1 MKTMCI
7 RRSTAG
13 SSAILG
19 AWRTSWLVLAVLAVV
34 PAAVVRAQ
42 QARPEGET
50 RSGAPA
56 SPPTPARNLGKL
68 VGDRLVQK
76 FQAAWPDHPEWV
88 AMFVDI
94 LNGSQL
100 GPGDGWFK
108 KAVAQTRY
116 DWKSTR
122 QRLDRDG
129 DGRIAR
135 AEFAGSDAEFQRLDR
150 DHDGSLGERD
160 FDFSAH
166 ALVPS
171 PGAMAFYAWD
181 HDGNGKLTRE
191 ELEDFFR
198 SADSGGTGFL
208 ALSDLQEALT
218 PPSRPKGSSG
228 GPQGPNRLTLIKGL
242 FRQEIGSLQPGPALG
257 NAAPDFTLKT
267 VDGKEAITLSKQVG
281 PKPVVLIFGNFT
293 CGPFRSQAGNVEKLY
308 RRYKDRA
315 TFVIVYVREAH
326 PTDGWR
332 MESNDR
338 VEVSI
343 AQPQNDAERIKVA
356 QACSKRLNLGMPML
370 VDTIHDTVGA
380 RYSGMPSRLY
390 LLDHRG
396 RVAYKSGRGPFGFK
410 PAELEHSL
418 ILLLQDEFADLKDK
432 DSSAA
437 STRKS
442 NAEPLA
448 ETDRPAST
456 ARLTQPAGRP

>member
-1 MKTMCI
+1 MRI
-7 RRSTAG
+7 HRSK
-13 SSAILG
+13 SA
-19 AWRTSWLVLAVLAVV
+19 WFAVLAMAVLAIA
-34 PAAVVRAQ
+34 PARAL
-42 QARPEGET
+42 QAQPAPPEAGD
-50 RSGAPA
+50 RSGPPPA
-56 SPPTPARNLGKL
+56 TARSLAAQA
-68 VGDRLVQK
+68 GDRLVEK

-94 LNGSQL
+94 LKGSQL

-108 KAVAQTRY
+108 KAVAQTRF
-116 DWKSTR
+116 DWKGTR
-122 QRLDRDG
+122 QRLDRDN
-129 DGRIAR
+129 DGRVDR
-135 AEFAGSDAEFQRLDR
+135 AEFPGSDAEFRRLDR
-150 DHDGSLGERD
+150 DHDGSIGERD

-171 PGAMAFYAWD
+171 PGMMAFYAVD
-181 HDGNGKLTRE
+181 RDGNGKVTRE
-191 ELEDFFR
+191 ELEAFFR
-198 SADSGGTGFL
+198 SADSGGAGFL

-228 GPQGPNRLTLIKGL
+228 SSQGPSRLTLIKGL

-257 NAAPDFTLKT
+257 TPAPDFTLKT
-267 VDGKEAITLSKQVG
+267 VDGQREITLSKQVG

-315 TFVIVYVREAH
+315 TFVMVYVREAH

-343 AQPQNDAERIKVA
+343 AQPRNDAERIRVA
-356 QACSKRLNLGMPML
+356 QTCSTRLNLGMPML
-370 VDTIHDTVGA
+370 VDTIDDTVGA

-390 LLDHRG
+390 LIDHRG

-418 ILLLQDEFADLKDK
+418 ILLLQDEFPDLKDK
-432 DSSAA
+432 DSSAV

-442 NAEPLA
+442 EAVPPA
-448 ETDRPAST
+448 ETD
-456 ARLTQPAGRP
+456 QPPPPIVDPTNSGTRQPVTE